1 MGTALN
7 DGERGTGN
15 GARKLGVVG
24 TMIWDTITGR
34 EATAGTV
41 EEWGGIGYALA
52 ALDASLPDDWRVVP
66 LVKVGRDRA
75 ASAQQFL
82 QKLGSIIPGGRFVET
97 PEPNTR
103 VRLTYDAQ
111 GRRCEGL
118 TGGIPTWTWD
128 ELGPMVLGLDALYV
142 NFITGFEMQLPALQ
156 ALRHAFHGPIYG
168 DLHSL
173 ALGRHDDGTRYYR
186 QIGEA
191 LSWLRC
197 LDVAQLNEDEMSQLG
212 TEPLALA
219 ARALEEGVGAVCV
232 TLAERG
238 AVYVS
243 AGDFEHLGWAGAGR
257 PARGPGASL
266 VRTALIAPEGGAVQG
281 DPTGCG
287 DVFGGSLVAALLS
300 GQRLEDA
307 IRSANRM
314 ARRNVSFRGASGL
327 ERHLRGAL
335 QGAAAR

>member
-1 MGTALN
+1 MGPALK
-7 DGERGTGN
+7 
-15 GARKLGVVG
+15 KLGVVG
-24 TMIWDTITGR
+24 TMIWDTIVGR
-34 EATAGTV
+34 EAASGPV

-66 LVKVGRDRA
+66 LVKVGRDLA
-75 ASAQQFL
+75 PSAQQFL
-82 QKLGSIIPGGRFVET
+82 QQLGAVLPGGRFVET

-103 VRLTYDAQ
+103 VRLTYDAE

-156 ALRHAFHGPIYG
+156 ALRQAFGGPIYG

-173 ALGRHDDGTRYYR
+173 ALGRREDGTRYYR
-186 QIGEA
+186 PIDEA
-191 LSWLRC
+191 LAWLRC
-197 LDVAQLNEDEMSQLG
+197 FDVAQLNEDEMSQLG

-219 ARALEEGVGAVCV
+219 ARALASGVGAVCV

-238 AVYVS
+238 AVYVA
-243 AGDFEHLGWAGAGR
+243 AGDFEHLGWAGTRR
-257 PARGPGASL
+257 PPRGAGASL
-266 VRTALIAPEGGAVQG
+266 TKTALIAPEGGAVRG

-287 DVFGGSLVAALLS
+287 DVFGGTLVASLLA
-300 GQRLEDA
+300 GQPLETA
-307 IRSANRM
+307 IGCANRL

-335 QGAAAR
+335 LSAAGR

>member
-1 MGTALN
+1 MGPALK
-7 DGERGTGN
+7 R
-15 GARKLGVVG
+15 LGVVG

-66 LVKVGRDRA
+66 LVKVGRDLA
-75 ASAQQFL
+75 PSAQRFL
-82 QKLGSIIPGGRFVET
+82 QQLGSVIPGGRFVET
-97 PEPNTR
+97 AEPNTR
-103 VRLTYDAQ
+103 VRLSYDAE

-142 NFITGFEMQLPALQ
+142 NFITGFEMRLAVAQ
-156 ALRHAFHGPIYG
+156 ALRQAFIGPIYG

-173 ALGRHDDGTRYYR
+173 ALGRRDDGTRYYR
-186 QIGEA
+186 PIDEA
-191 LSWLRC
+191 LAWLRAF
-197 LDVAQLNEDEMSQLG
+197 DVAQLNEDEMSQLG
-212 TEPLALA
+212 ADPLALA
-219 ARALEEGVGAVCV
+219 ARALEGGVGAVCV

-243 AGDFEHLGWAGAGR
+243 AGDFEHLGWAGTRR
-257 PARGPGASL
+257 PARGAGASL
-266 VRTALIAPEGGAVQG
+266 VKTALIAPEGGPVQG

-287 DVFGGSLVAALLS
+287 DVFGGTLAASLLAGQPLEAAI
-300 GQRLEDA
+300 A
-307 IRSANRM
+307 AANRM

-327 ERHLRGAL
+327 EKHLRGAL
-335 QGAAAR
+335 LGAGAAR